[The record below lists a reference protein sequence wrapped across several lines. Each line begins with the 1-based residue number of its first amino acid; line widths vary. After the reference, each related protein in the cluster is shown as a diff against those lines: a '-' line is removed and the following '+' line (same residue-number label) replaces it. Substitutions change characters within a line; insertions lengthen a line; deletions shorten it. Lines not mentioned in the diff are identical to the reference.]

1 MSQLYN
7 EYNMIIIWLFRAIIL
22 SKQVTINGT
31 FYILISSMN
40 VWHECWTYGL
50 ILWLS
55 TPIDVLF
62 NHNLVTLRVQVFIVL
77 VEETKGK
84 ILAVQ

>member
-1 MSQLYN
+1 
-7 EYNMIIIWLFRAIIL
+7 MIIIWLFRAIIL

-31 FYILISSMN
+31 VYILISSMN
-40 VWHECWTYGL
+40 VWRECWTYGL
-50 ILWLS
+50 IIWLS
-55 TPIDVLF
+55 TPTDVLF